1 MIPVISNLTTAGLVF
16 VYDVTV
22 KKLNPWSVELY
33 PDPVDESSWIPSTN
47 ICSPTSNTEV
57 ENPATGVTNVHV
69 TIPIVLVVDI
79 PTTWDIDTPFELLM
93 VLILCSMGFNPLGE
107 LITFTSL
114 TELDDNSNS
123 ITPWSVSSPV
133 SGSTTTKSGAEM

>member
-1 MIPVISNLTTAGLVF
+1 M
-16 VYDVTV
+16 
-22 KKLNPWSVELY
+22 
-33 PDPVDESSWIPSTN
+33 
-47 ICSPTSNTEV
+47 
-57 ENPATGVTNVHV
+57 HV

-79 PTTWDIDTPFELLM
+79 PTTWDIETPFELLI